1 MGSIDTRMDF
11 FTWIIVGAIAVYVL
25 QSAEQR
31 RRVRLLG
38 AHLAPTQVEK
48 LMGGLIE
55 GYMRALDEKDPERRK
70 QVWALLSHSEK
81 SLADQLQ
88 RLVSSFE
95 QESAE
100 DTRVSTLPLAL
111 PYFDRL
117 LPSHTFD
124 MRQALKLHAQA
135 VRNACAPEDV
145 DLETRKRMAFTM
157 SAELL
162 LLQHT
167 CHWFC
172 KTRTI
177 ASMRLIARQ
186 KTNYEQVLQSVSRS
200 TLSEYQKL
208 VGKA

>member
-1 MGSIDTRMDF
+1 MDF
-11 FTWIIVGAIAVYVL
+11 LTWIIVVAIAIYVL
-25 QSAEQR
+25 KGVEHR

-55 GYMRALDEKDPERRK
+55 GYMRALDEKDPERAR
-70 QVWALLSHSEK
+70 QVWAILDNNEK
-81 SLADQLQ
+81 TLADQLR
-88 RLVSSFE
+88 RLAETFS

-111 PYFDRL
+111 PFFDRL
-117 LPSHTFD
+117 IPSQTFD
-124 MRQALKLHAQA
+124 MREALQMHAKA
-135 VRNACAPEDV
+135 VREGCAPDDI
-145 DLETRKRMAFTM
+145 DLDTRKRLAFTM
-157 SAELL
+157 TAELL

-172 KTRTI
+172 KSRTI

-186 KTNYEQVLQSVSRS
+186 KTPYEQVMASVSPQTFS
-200 TLSEYQKL
+200 AYQRL
-208 VGKA
+208 LGKTA

>member
-1 MGSIDTRMDF
+1 MDF
-11 FTWIIVGAIAVYVL
+11 FTWIIVGSIAVYVL
-25 QSAEQR
+25 QGIEHR

-55 GYMRALDEKDPERRK
+55 GYMRALDEKEPERRK
-70 QVWALLSHSEK
+70 QVWDILSNSEK
-81 SLADQLQ
+81 TLADQLQ
-88 RLVSSFE
+88 RLATSFS
-95 QESAE
+95 QENAQ

-117 LPSHTFD
+117 IPSHTFD
-124 MRQALKLHAQA
+124 MREALKMHAKA
-135 VRNACAPEDV
+135 VRDACAPDDV
-145 DLETRKRMAFTM
+145 DLETRKCMAFTM
-157 SAELL
+157 TAELL

-177 ASMRLIARQ
+177 ASMRLMARQ
-186 KTNYEQVLQSVSRS
+186 KTSYEQVMKSVSAS
-200 TLSEYQKL
+200 TLSAYQRL
-208 VGKA
+208 IGKD

>member
-1 MGSIDTRMDF
+1 MDF
-11 FTWIIVGAIAVYVL
+11 LTWIIVASIAVYVL
-25 QSAEQR
+25 QGVEHR

-55 GYMRALDEKDPERRK
+55 GYMRALDEKDPERRQ
-70 QVWALLSHSEK
+70 QVWAILSNSEK

-95 QESAE
+95 QEPEA

-117 LPSHTFD
+117 MPTYTFD
-124 MRQALKLHAQA
+124 MRQALKLHARA
-135 VRNACAPEDV
+135 VRNACAPDDV
-145 DLETRKRMAFTM
+145 DPETRKRMAFTM

-186 KTNYEQVLQSVSRS
+186 KTNYEQVLQSVARS
-200 TLSEYQKL
+200 TLSDYQKL
-208 VGKA
+208 VGKV

>member
-1 MGSIDTRMDF
+1 MDF
-11 FTWIIVGAIAVYVL
+11 FTWIIVGSIAVYVL
-25 QSAEQR
+25 QGIEHR

-55 GYMRALDEKDPERRK
+55 GYMRALDEKEPERRK
-70 QVWALLSHSEK
+70 QVWDILSNSEK
-81 SLADQLQ
+81 TLADQLQ
-88 RLVSSFE
+88 RLATSFS
-95 QESAE
+95 QENAQ

-117 LPSHTFD
+117 IPSHTFD
-124 MRQALKLHAQA
+124 MREALKMHAKA
-135 VRNACAPEDV
+135 VRDACAPDDV
-145 DLETRKRMAFTM
+145 DLERRKRMAFTM
-157 SAELL
+157 TAELL

-177 ASMRLIARQ
+177 ASMRLMARQ
-186 KTNYEQVLQSVSRS
+186 KTSYEQVMKSVSAS
-200 TLSEYQKL
+200 TLSAYQRL
-208 VGKA
+208 IGKG

>member
-1 MGSIDTRMDF
+1 MDF
-11 FTWIIVGAIAVYVL
+11 FTWIIVGSIAVYVL
-25 QSAEQR
+25 QGIEHR

-55 GYMRALDEKDPERRK
+55 GYMRALDEKEPERRK
-70 QVWALLSHSEK
+70 QVWDILSNSEK
-81 SLADQLQ
+81 TLADQLQ
-88 RLVSSFE
+88 RLATSFS
-95 QESAE
+95 QENAQ

-117 LPSHTFD
+117 IPSHTFD
-124 MRQALKLHAQA
+124 MREALKMHAKA
-135 VRNACAPEDV
+135 VRDACALDDV

-157 SAELL
+157 TAELL

-177 ASMRLIARQ
+177 ASMRLMARQ
-186 KTNYEQVLQSVSRS
+186 KTSYEQVMKSVSAS
-200 TLSEYQKL
+200 TLSAYQRL
-208 VGKA
+208 IGKD

>member
-1 MGSIDTRMDF
+1 MDF
-11 FTWIIVGAIAVYVL
+11 LTWIIVGSIGIYVL
-25 QSAEQR
+25 QGMEHR

-55 GYMRALDEKDPERRK
+55 GYMRALDEKEPERRQ
-70 QVWALLSHSEK
+70 QVWAILDNSEK
-81 SLADQLQ
+81 TLADQLQ
-88 RLVSSFE
+88 RLADSFA
-95 QESAE
+95 QENAQ

-117 LPSHTFD
+117 VPAHTFD
-124 MRQALKLHAQA
+124 MREALRMHARA
-135 VRNACAPEDV
+135 VRDACAPDGV
-145 DLETRKRMAFTM
+145 DPATRKRMAFTM
-157 SAELL
+157 TAELL

-177 ASMRLIARQ
+177 ASMRLMARQ
-186 KTNYEQVLQSVSRS
+186 KTTYEQVLQSVSRN
-200 TLSEYQKL
+200 TLAAYKKL
-208 VGKA
+208 VGTV

>member
-1 MGSIDTRMDF
+1 MDF
-11 FTWIIVGAIAVYVL
+11 FTWIIVGSIAVYVL
-25 QSAEQR
+25 QGTEHR

-55 GYMRALDEKDPERRK
+55 GYMRALDEKEPERRK
-70 QVWALLSHSEK
+70 QVWDILSNSEK
-81 SLADQLQ
+81 TLADQLQ
-88 RLVSSFE
+88 RLATSFS
-95 QESAE
+95 QENAQ

-117 LPSHTFD
+117 IPSHTFD
-124 MRQALKLHAQA
+124 MREALKMHAKA
-135 VRNACAPEDV
+135 VRDACAPDDV

-157 SAELL
+157 TAELL

-177 ASMRLIARQ
+177 ASMRLMARQ
-186 KTNYEQVLQSVSRS
+186 KTSYEQVMKSVSAS
-200 TLSEYQKL
+200 TLSAYQRL
-208 VGKA
+208 IGKD

>member
-1 MGSIDTRMDF
+1 MDF
-11 FTWIIVGAIAVYVL
+11 FTWIIVGSIAVYVL
-25 QSAEQR
+25 KNIEHR

-55 GYMRALDEKDPERRK
+55 GYMRALDEKDPQRRQ
-70 QVWALLSHSEK
+70 QVWAILDNSEK
-81 SLADQLQ
+81 TLADQLQ
-88 RLVSSFE
+88 RLSDTFA

-111 PYFDRL
+111 PFFDRL
-117 LPSHTFD
+117 IPSHTFD
-124 MRQALKLHAQA
+124 MREALKLHAKA
-135 VRNACAPEDV
+135 VRAACAPDEV
-145 DLETRKRMAFTM
+145 DAETRKRMAFTM
-157 SAELL
+157 TAELL

-172 KTRTI
+172 KSRTI

-186 KTNYEQVLQSVSRS
+186 KTPYEQVLKSVARS
-200 TLSEYQKL
+200 TLNAYERL
-208 VGKA
+208 VGKV